1 MRQETAALELVVA
14 VLAMANVVI
23 YCQPAAF
30 RADYVLFL
38 GLARSVTRRHSLA
51 NAVVSH
57 LLHLGFEMDGPVAIL
72 WQQASG
78 DGHRA
83 VIVELK
89 L

>member
-14 VLAMANVVI
+14 VLAMADVVI

-30 RADYVLFL
+30 RADHALFL
-38 GLARSVTRRHSLA
+38 GVVGSATRRHSLA
-51 NAVVSH
+51 NTGGSH
-57 LLHLGFEMDGPVAIL
+57 LLHLGVETDGPVAIL
-72 WQQASG
+72 WRQASE

-83 VIVELK
+83 VFVELN